1 MPKRRKLKT
10 ASALPVKRCKTVE
23 EPPFKAPVRV
33 SKKKMSKV
41 KVLATPEKS
50 ENDKKEYRVIELEN
64 GLKCLLIADLSYP
77 LEKLDEEE
85 AEEEEEEGS
94 DEEGEEEEESD
105 DENGDSDGESE
116 DEEGGRPGGGARST
130 GNCKS

>member
-1 MPKRRKLKT
+1 MPKRRKLKA
-10 ASALPVKRCKTVE
+10 ASALPVKRCKIVE

-41 KVLATPEKS
+41 KVLATPEK
-50 ENDKKEYRVIELEN
+50 KEYKVIELEN
-64 GLKCLLIADLSYP
+64 GLNCQLIADFSYP

-116 DEEGGRPGGGARST
+116 DEEGGRPGGVARST
-130 GNCKS
+130 GNCMS

>member
-1 MPKRRKLKT
+1 MQGRVCLAPSSICPMPKRRKLKA

-23 EPPFKAPVRV
+23 EPPFKAPVKV

-77 LEKLDEEE
+77 LK
-85 AEEEEEEGS
+85 
-94 DEEGEEEEESD
+94 
-105 DENGDSDGESE
+105 
-116 DEEGGRPGGGARST
+116 T
-130 GNCKS
+130 G

>member
-1 MPKRRKLKT
+1 
-10 ASALPVKRCKTVE
+10 
-23 EPPFKAPVRV
+23 
-33 SKKKMSKV
+33 MSKV

-116 DEEGGRPGGGARST
+116 DEEGGRPGGGATALFTNLRGKNGGELEDAS
-130 GNCKS
+130 